1 MEQVSPGKKASLLE
15 LAAFFFKIGTIGFGG
30 PAVTIG
36 MMEEEAV
43 HKRKWVTSE
52 YFMEM
57 LAATNIVPGPNAT
70 EMSAHLG
77 YICAGLPGLLVGGL
91 SFVLPGATLS
101 LVLGIVYV
109 KFGNLPEVSSLFQG
123 INPVVAAILT
133 TAFLRLGKSAFTD
146 YKTLIIGGLS
156 LLAAFLGIDEVPL
169 IFGSGLLAMLL
180 YSKPVTNFMPLFLG
194 FTSLYQA
201 KLSLVSLASA
211 ARNQLLRL
219 GLFFL
224 KVGALLFGSTYV
236 LIAFMQRQ
244 LVDQYHWLSYQQM
257 LDAVAAGQITPGPI
271 SSTATFAGYVIA
283 GLPGALVASLGM
295 YIPSFL
301 IVIFTGKY
309 LPRISRIPLV
319 QYFLKG
325 VTASAVALI
334 AHTTFGIYLAAI
346 IDIPTAIL
354 AGVSLFLLFRYK
366 VDAIWIIL
374 GGFLFG
380 LGKLYLF

>member
-1 MEQVSPGKKASLLE
+1 VKEKSSLLE
-15 LAAFFFKIGTIGFGG
+15 IASMFFKIGTIGFGG

-77 YICAGLPGLLVGGL
+77 YLRAGIPGLLVGGI
-91 SFVLPGATLS
+91 SFIFPGAFLS
-101 LVLGIVYV
+101 LVLGVIYT
-109 KFGNLPEVSSLFQG
+109 KYGSLPEVSGIFHG

-133 TAFLRLGKSAFTD
+133 SAFLRLGKSAFKD
-146 YKTLIIGGLS
+146 YKTVIIGAAS
-156 LLAAFLGIDEVPL
+156 LLAAILGVSEVPI
-169 IFGSGLLAMLL
+169 IFGGGLLAMLL
-180 YSKPVTNFMPLFLG
+180 YSKSAANFLPLFLG
-194 FTSLYQA
+194 FTSLFQQ
-201 KLSLVSLASA
+201 KLALTSIFK
-211 ARNQLLRL
+211 NQLVQL

-236 LIAFMQRQ
+236 LIAFMQRE
-244 LVDQYHWLSYQQM
+244 VVNQYHWLTYQQM

-271 SSTATFAGYVIA
+271 SSTATFTGYVIA
-283 GLPGALVASLGM
+283 GFPGALVATLGM
-295 YIPSFL
+295 FIPSFL
-301 IVIFTGKY
+301 IVTFTGKY
-309 LPRISRIPLV
+309 LPKINQIPLV

-334 AHTTFGIYLAAI
+334 ANVTFSIYKAAI
-346 IDIPTAIL
+346 LDIPTALL
-354 AGVSLFLLFRYK
+354 AIVSLFLLLRYK
-366 VDAIWIIL
+366 VDAIWVIL
-374 GGFLFG
+374 GGFIFG
-380 LGKLYLF
+380 IIKVYLF

>member
-1 MEQVSPGKKASLLE
+1 MEQVSPAKKATLLE
-15 LAAFFFKIGTIGFGG
+15 LATFFFKIGTIGFGG

-43 HKRKWVTSE
+43 HKRKWVSSQ

-101 LVLGIVYV
+101 LILGIIYV
-109 KFGNLPEVSSLFQG
+109 KFGNLPEVTSLFQG

-201 KLSLVSLASA
+201 KLSLASA
-211 ARNQLLRL
+211 AKNQLLQL

-244 LVDQYHWLSYQQM
+244 VVNQYHWLTYQQM

-301 IVIFTGKY
+301 IVMLTGKY
-309 LPRISRIPLV
+309 LPKISRIPLV

-334 AHTTFGIYLAAI
+334 AHTTFGIYQAAI
-346 IDIPTAIL
+346 IDIPTAL
-354 AGVSLFLLFRYK
+354 LTAVSLFLLFRYK

-380 LGKLYLF
+380 LAKLYLF

>member
-1 MEQVSPGKKASLLE
+1 MEQASPKKQATLPE
-15 LAAFFFKIGTIGFGG
+15 LAAFFLKIGTIGFGG

-43 HKRKWVTSE
+43 HKRKWVSSQ

-77 YICAGLPGLLVGGL
+77 YICAGLPGLLVSGL

-101 LVLGIVYV
+101 LILGIVYV

-146 YKTLIIGGLS
+146 YKTLLIGVIS
-156 LLAAFLGIDEVPL
+156 LIAAFLGIDEVPL

-180 YSKPVTNFMPLFLG
+180 YSKPITNFMPLFLG

-201 KLSLVSLASA
+201 KLSLASA
-211 ARNQLLRL
+211 AKNQLLQL

-236 LIAFMQRQ
+236 LISFMQRQ
-244 LVDQYHWLSYQQM
+244 VVNQYHWLSYQQM

-301 IVIFTGKY
+301 IVMLTGKY
-309 LPRISRIPLV
+309 LPKISRIPLV

-334 AHTTFGIYLAAI
+334 AHTTFGVYQAAI

-354 AGVSLFLLFRYK
+354 AAVSLFLLFRYK

-380 LGKLYLF
+380 LVKLYLF

>member
-1 MEQVSPGKKASLLE
+1 MEQVSPAKKATLLE
-15 LAAFFFKIGTIGFGG
+15 LATFFFKIGTIGFGG

-43 HKRKWVTSE
+43 HKRKWVSSQ

-101 LVLGIVYV
+101 LILGIIYV
-109 KFGNLPEVSSLFQG
+109 KFGNLPEVTSLFQG

-156 LLAAFLGIDEVPL
+156 LLAAFLGVDEVPL

-201 KLSLVSLASA
+201 KLSLASA
-211 ARNQLLRL
+211 AKSQLLQL

-244 LVDQYHWLSYQQM
+244 VVNQYHWLTYQQM

-301 IVIFTGKY
+301 IVILTGKY

-334 AHTTFGIYLAAI
+334 AHTTFGIYQSAI
-346 IDIPTAIL
+346 IDIPTAL
-354 AGVSLFLLFRYK
+354 LTAVSLFLLFRYK

-380 LGKLYLF
+380 LAKLYLF

>member
-1 MEQVSPGKKASLLE
+1 MEQELPRKQASLLE
-15 LAAFFFKIGTIGFGG
+15 LATFFFKIGTIGFGG

-43 HKRKWVTSE
+43 HKRKWVSSQ

-77 YICAGLPGLLVGGL
+77 YLCAGLPGLLVSGL

-101 LVLGIVYV
+101 LILGIIYV
-109 KFGNLPEVSSLFQG
+109 KFGNLPQVTSLFQG
-123 INPVVAAILT
+123 INPVVSAILT

-156 LLAAFLGIDEVPL
+156 LLAAFLGVDEVPL

-201 KLSLVSLASA
+201 KLNLASA
-211 ARNQLLRL
+211 AKSQLLQL

-244 LVDQYHWLSYQQM
+244 VVNQYHWLTYQQM

-301 IVIFTGKY
+301 IVMLTGKY
-309 LPRISRIPLV
+309 LPKISRIPLV

-334 AHTTFGIYLAAI
+334 AHTTFGIYQAAI
-346 IDIPTAIL
+346 IDIPTALL
-354 AGVSLFLLFRYK
+354 AGISLFLLFRYK
-366 VDAIWIIL
+366 VDAVWIIL

>member
-1 MEQVSPGKKASLLE
+1 MEQVSPAKKATLLE
-15 LAAFFFKIGTIGFGG
+15 LATFFFKIGTIGFGG

-43 HKRKWVTSE
+43 HKRKWVSSQ

-101 LVLGIVYV
+101 LILGIIYV
-109 KFGNLPEVSSLFQG
+109 KFGNLPEVTSLFQG

-156 LLAAFLGIDEVPL
+156 LLAAFLGVDEVPL

-180 YSKPVTNFMPLFLG
+180 YSKPITNFMPLFLG

-201 KLSLVSLASA
+201 KLSLVSA
-211 ARNQLLRL
+211 AKSQLLQL

-244 LVDQYHWLSYQQM
+244 VVNQYHWLTYQQM

-301 IVIFTGKY
+301 IVILTGKY
-309 LPRISRIPLV
+309 LPKISRIPLV

-334 AHTTFGIYLAAI
+334 AHTTFGIYQAAI
-346 IDIPTAIL
+346 IDIPTAL
-354 AGVSLFLLFRYK
+354 LTAVSLFLLFRYK

-380 LGKLYLF
+380 LAKLYLF

>member
-1 MEQVSPGKKASLLE
+1 
-15 LAAFFFKIGTIGFGG
+15 
-30 PAVTIG
+30 
-36 MMEEEAV
+36 
-43 HKRKWVTSE
+43 
-52 YFMEM
+52 
-57 LAATNIVPGPNAT
+57 
-70 EMSAHLG
+70 
-77 YICAGLPGLLVGGL
+77 
-91 SFVLPGATLS
+91 
-101 LVLGIVYV
+101 
-109 KFGNLPEVSSLFQG
+109 
-123 INPVVAAILT
+123 
-133 TAFLRLGKSAFTD
+133 
-146 YKTLIIGGLS
+146 
-156 LLAAFLGIDEVPL
+156 
-169 IFGSGLLAMLL
+169 
-180 YSKPVTNFMPLFLG
+180 MPLFLG

-201 KLSLVSLASA
+201 KLSLVSA
-211 ARNQLLRL
+211 AKSQLLQL

-244 LVDQYHWLSYQQM
+244 VVNQYHWLTYQQM

-301 IVIFTGKY
+301 IVILTGKY
-309 LPRISRIPLV
+309 LPKISRIPLV

-334 AHTTFGIYLAAI
+334 AHTTFGIYQAAI
-346 IDIPTAIL
+346 IDIPTAL
-354 AGVSLFLLFRYK
+354 LTAVSLFLLFRYK

-380 LGKLYLF
+380 LAKLYLF

>member
-1 MEQVSPGKKASLLE
+1 MEQVSPAKKATLLE
-15 LAAFFFKIGTIGFGG
+15 LATFFFKIGTIGFGG

-43 HKRKWVTSE
+43 HKRKWVSSQ

-101 LVLGIVYV
+101 LILGIIYV
-109 KFGNLPEVSSLFQG
+109 KFGNLPEVTSLFQG

-201 KLSLVSLASA
+201 KLSLVSA
-211 ARNQLLRL
+211 AKSQLLQL

-244 LVDQYHWLSYQQM
+244 VVNQYHWLTYQQM

-301 IVIFTGKY
+301 IVILTGKY
-309 LPRISRIPLV
+309 LPKISRIPLV

-334 AHTTFGIYLAAI
+334 AHTTFGIYQAAI
-346 IDIPTAIL
+346 IDIPTAL
-354 AGVSLFLLFRYK
+354 LTAVSLFLLFRYK

-380 LGKLYLF
+380 LAKLYLF

>member
-1 MEQVSPGKKASLLE
+1 MEQVSPAKKATLLE

-43 HKRKWVTSE
+43 HKRKWVSSQ

-101 LVLGIVYV
+101 LILGIVYV
-109 KFGNLPEVSSLFQG
+109 KFGNLPEVTSLFQG

-146 YKTLIIGGLS
+146 YKTFIIGGLS
-156 LLAAFLGIDEVPL
+156 LLAAFLGVDEVPL

-180 YSKPVTNFMPLFLG
+180 YSKSVTNFMPLFLG
-194 FTSLYQA
+194 FTSLYQV
-201 KLSLVSLASA
+201 KLNLVSA
-211 ARNQLLRL
+211 ARNQLLQL

-244 LVDQYHWLSYQQM
+244 VVNQYHWLSYQQM

-309 LPRISRIPLV
+309 LPKISRIPLV

-334 AHTTFGIYLAAI
+334 AHTTFGIYQAAI
-346 IDIPTAIL
+346 IDIPTALL
-354 AGVSLFLLFRYK
+354 AGISLFLLFRYK
-366 VDAIWIIL
+366 LDAIWIIL

>member
-1 MEQVSPGKKASLLE
+1 MEQVSPAKKATLLE
-15 LAAFFFKIGTIGFGG
+15 LATFFFKIGTIGFGG

-43 HKRKWVTSE
+43 HKRKWVSSQ

-101 LVLGIVYV
+101 LILGIIYV
-109 KFGNLPEVSSLFQG
+109 KFGNLPEVTSLFQG

-156 LLAAFLGIDEVPL
+156 LLAAFLGVDEVPL

-201 KLSLVSLASA
+201 KLSLVSA
-211 ARNQLLRL
+211 AKSQLLQL

-244 LVDQYHWLSYQQM
+244 VVNQYHWLTYQQM

-301 IVIFTGKY
+301 IVILTGKY
-309 LPRISRIPLV
+309 LPKISRIPLV

-334 AHTTFGIYLAAI
+334 AHTTFGIYQAAI
-346 IDIPTAIL
+346 IDIPTAL
-354 AGVSLFLLFRYK
+354 LTAVSLFLLFRYK

-380 LGKLYLF
+380 LAKLYLF

>member
-1 MEQVSPGKKASLLE
+1 MEQVSPAKKASLLE

-43 HKRKWVTSE
+43 HKRKWVSSQ

-101 LVLGIVYV
+101 LILGIIYV
-109 KFGNLPEVSSLFQG
+109 KFGNLPEVTSLFQG

-156 LLAAFLGIDEVPL
+156 LLAAFLGVDEVPL
-169 IFGSGLLAMLL
+169 IFGSGLLAMLF

-201 KLSLVSLASA
+201 KLSLVSA
-211 ARNQLLRL
+211 ARNQLLQL

-244 LVDQYHWLSYQQM
+244 VVNQYHWLTYQQM

-295 YIPSFL
+295 YIPSFM
-301 IVIFTGKY
+301 IVILTGKY
-309 LPRISRIPLV
+309 LPKISRIPLV

-334 AHTTFGIYLAAI
+334 AHTTFGIYQAAI
-346 IDIPTAIL
+346 IDIPTAL
-354 AGVSLFLLFRYK
+354 LTAFSLFLLFRYK

-380 LGKLYLF
+380 LTKLYLF

>member
-1 MEQVSPGKKASLLE
+1 MEQESPKKQASLLE
-15 LAAFFFKIGTIGFGG
+15 LATFFFKIGTIGFGG
-30 PAVTIG
+30 PAVTIS

-43 HKRKWVTSE
+43 HKRKWVSSQ

-77 YICAGLPGLLVGGL
+77 YLCAGLPGLLVSGL

-101 LVLGIVYV
+101 LILGIIYV
-109 KFGNLPEVSSLFQG
+109 KFGNLPQVTSLFQG

-146 YKTLIIGGLS
+146 YKTIIIGGLS

-201 KLSLVSLASA
+201 KLSLASA
-211 ARNQLLRL
+211 AKSQLLQL

-244 LVDQYHWLSYQQM
+244 VVNQYHWLTYQQM

-295 YIPSFL
+295 YIPSFV
-301 IVIFTGKY
+301 IVILTGKY
-309 LPRISRIPLV
+309 LPKISRIPLV

-334 AHTTFGIYLAAI
+334 AHTTFGIYQAAI
-346 IDIPTAIL
+346 IDIPTALL
-354 AGVSLFLLFRYK
+354 AGISLFLLFRYK
-366 VDAIWIIL
+366 LDAIWIIL

-380 LGKLYLF
+380 LAKLYLFK

>member
-1 MEQVSPGKKASLLE
+1 MEQESPRKQVSLFE
-15 LAAFFFKIGTIGFGG
+15 LASYFFKIGAIGFGG

-77 YICAGLPGLLVGGL
+77 YICAGLPGLLVSGL

-101 LVLGIVYV
+101 LILGIIYV

-133 TAFLRLGKSAFTD
+133 SAFLRLGKSAFTD

-156 LLAAFLGIDEVPL
+156 LLAAFLGVDEVPL

-180 YSKPVTNFMPLFLG
+180 YSKPITNFMPLFLG
-194 FTSLYQA
+194 FTSLYQV
-201 KLSLVSLASA
+201 KLSLASA
-211 ARNQLLRL
+211 ARNQLLQL

-244 LVDQYHWLSYQQM
+244 LVNQYHWLTYQQM

-309 LPRISRIPLV
+309 LPKISRIPLV

-325 VTASAVALI
+325 VTASAVAMI
-334 AHTTFGIYLAAI
+334 AHTTFGIYQAAI
-346 IDIPTAIL
+346 IDIPTAL
-354 AGVSLFLLFRYK
+354 LSAVSLVLLFRYK